1 MSHAHEAPHIAQ
13 PINSSPLAEAG
24 CCPLLEVAG
33 QPLSV
38 VRTCVQPAMTFCVC
52 RQKIQ
57 YHQRQKQELEG
68 LRKECTLLLRERFT
82 LDQAIR

>member
-1 MSHAHEAPHIAQ
+1 
-13 PINSSPLAEAG
+13 
-24 CCPLLEVAG
+24 
-33 QPLSV
+33 
-38 VRTCVQPAMTFCVC
+38 MTLCVC

-82 LDQAIR
+82 LDQAIRWAGRKFRH

>member
-1 MSHAHEAPHIAQ
+1 MLHQWPGEDVVRCLRRQVQSLMLSELASIQ
-13 PINSSPLAEAG
+13 PR
-24 CCPLLEVAG
+24 
-33 QPLSV
+33 LSV
-38 VRTCVQPAMTFCVC
+38 FC